1 MVLML
6 VFMLLLLKMLM
17 LFHMLMLILMPDVRG
32 KVLMLMSKRSGRE
45 IEVWMLLV
53 GRMVEP
59 PTAE

>member
-1 MVLML
+1 ML
-6 VFMLLLLKMLM
+6 VFMLLLLKMMM